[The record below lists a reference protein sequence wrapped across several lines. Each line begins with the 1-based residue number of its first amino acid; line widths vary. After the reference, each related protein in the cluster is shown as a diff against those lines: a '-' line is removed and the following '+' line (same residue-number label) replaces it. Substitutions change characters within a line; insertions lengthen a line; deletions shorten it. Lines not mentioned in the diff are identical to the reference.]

1 VTKELVQQ
9 KVLHE
14 SSSQAKYHQKIE
26 DNEEKILRA
35 ITTLRSQK
43 DQKIQEHQL
52 SFYNT
57 S

>member
-9 KVLHE
+9 KALHE

-35 ITTLRSQK
+35 ITILRSQRG
-43 DQKIQEHQL
+43 QKIQEHQL
-52 SFYNT
+52 NFYNI